1 MEEKIDINLADVET
15 LASLPGIGQAKATKI
30 VEYRTDVHSF
40 EEIIEL
46 AAVPGISERMVR
58 QIADLIV
65 VNETADVETNDVER
79 SGQSAEALDR
89 QAVNSENET
98 EPLDEPEEAVQLAE
112 ETNEPTEQVVE
123 DALETREAMQE
134 EPPVV
139 VMLDEQPQPEPTS
152 PPEPAAAPEQTNQP
166 QTPEIIERRVV
177 ERAPG
182 KHWHWGQQILGVI
195 VGAVLGAFFTLLLLF
210 LLNGTL
216 RFADDSRTTD
226 LQLQLDDETS
236 AIRQSQSSMADE
248 MGALTGRVAEL
259 ENDLAASG
267 EAIDAVGGDVADLQ
281 DETAALYERLEAI
294 DLSAEKFDTFLT
306 GLRDL
311 LVTLQGPA
319 PTPTSTTT
327 ISGTATI
334 TTTLTPEGTA
344 VSPTSTPTPTSQTP
358 DGGEPTRTP
367 RPTATPIIE

>member
-1 MEEKIDINLADVET
+1 MEEKIDINVANVET

-30 VEYRTDVHSF
+30 VEYRTNVHPF

-58 QIADLIV
+58 QIADLV
-65 VNETADVETNDVER
+65 VINETTDIETNDIEQI
-79 SGQSAEALDR
+79 SQSAEEPDR

-98 EPLDEPEEAVQLAE
+98 ELLDEPEETDQVEEETIEPEVGSNEDLS
-112 ETNEPTEQVVE
+112 ETNEAEQA
-123 DALETREAMQE
+123 D
-134 EPPVV
+134 PPVV
-139 VMLDEQPQPEPTS
+139 VMLDEQSQPESTPT
-152 PPEPAAAPEQTNQP
+152 PEPVAAQGLPDQQ
-166 QTPEIIERRVV
+166 QTPEITERRIV

-195 VGAVLGAFFTLLLLF
+195 VGAVLGAFFTFLLLF

-216 RFADDSRTTD
+216 RFAGESRTTD
-226 LQLQLDDETS
+226 LQLRLDDETS
-236 AIRQSQSSMADE
+236 AIRQSQSSLADE
-248 MGALTGRVAEL
+248 MGDLTGRVAEL

-267 EAIDAVGGDVADLQ
+267 EAIEAVGDDVTELEA
-281 DETAALYERLEAI
+281 ETAALNERLEAI

-319 PTPTSTTT
+319 PSPTSTTT

-358 DGGEPTRTP
+358 EAGGPTRTP